1 MERDREIRKL
11 LNVLRRIVRGANFVS
26 WKQAEPDAARFC
38 VSQYNKVLGRLV
50 ELEPAAAPV
59 FNSSFC
65 LFNSAL
71 AGSSFGS
78 ADAVSAGSALSP
90 AIQRPCLVM
99 PIGKI
104 SYLLRSS
111 ASITALAETSE
122 TSCSPD

>member
-59 FNSSFC
+59 FTR
-65 LFNSAL
+65 LPEAATPEVTRMAAYEL
-71 AGSSFGS
+71 AAYFEDEAANERGHRGRRYCGGRR
-78 ADAVSAGSALSP
+78 AWVGW
-90 AIQRPCLVM
+90 
-99 PIGKI
+99 
-104 SYLLRSS
+104 
-111 ASITALAETSE
+111 ASVNR
-122 TSCSPD
+122 